1 MAKDHSISGV
11 GGWLGWFILALM
23 VLGPLITLGSQQI
36 NFTQSELQNPAL
48 KLLDSWKDFKLIAWF
63 TIFFFT
69 GLRIYAGYLLLNK
82 HEYSTVVT
90 TKKILWITGPI
101 ASIFLNIIV
110 IYLIFGSVEPIE
122 ALPQIFKD
130 TLGSLIWIWY
140 LNKSIRVKNTY
151 R

>member
-1 MAKDHSISGV
+1 MPKDQNISGV
-11 GGWLGWFILALM
+11 GGWLGWFIFALI
-23 VLGPLITLGSQQI
+23 VLGPLITLGSHQI
-36 NFTQSELQNPAL
+36 NFTQAELQNPAL
-48 KLLDSWKDFKLIAWF
+48 KLLDSWKDFKEIAWY

-69 GLRIYAGYLLLNK
+69 GLNVYAGYLLLNK
-82 HEYSTVVT
+82 HEYSSVLT

-101 ASIFLNIIV
+101 ASIFLNVIV

-122 ALPQIFKD
+122 ALPQIIKD

-140 LNKSIRVKNTY
+140 LNKSVRVKNTY